1 VFRCEDT
8 DVEPDSLAQA
18 REAVRRPAVAQ
29 EQGDRDQPWVLAG
42 GHTSRGADESI
53 ELVGDVQLVEQGEE
67 EATRPL
73 ETVGTRGEVSKHLA
87 AVALS
92 PVLHLDALGRPG
104 A

>member
-1 VFRCEDT
+1 
-8 DVEPDSLAQA
+8 
-18 REAVRRPAVAQ
+18 VAQ
-29 EQGDRDQPWVLAG
+29 EQGDGDQPWVLAG

-53 ELVGDVQLVEQGEE
+53 ELVGDMQLVKGGKEE
-67 EATRPL
+67 TTRPV
-73 ETVGTRGEVSKHLA
+73 ETVGPRGQASNRLA